1 MAPKLPYPNYL
12 TKHYYIIHIIKLKVN
27 MKHRTHKDFPSY
39 RFYSDN
45 RILNKTTNHFIKVKP
60 KMKLIDA
67 HGKRCSVNSLKLF
80 AQLFPNLYTWE
91 PYKAL
96 RTKAIVHNRKRRKYN
111 PKFIKAI
118 QNEANHKTWDE
129 LVKEYNIPIGSI
141 GYLLKKGKGNPNG
154 QIIININRVIIRK

>member
-1 MAPKLPYPNYL
+1 
-12 TKHYYIIHIIKLKVN
+12 

-39 RFYSDN
+39 RFYSDG
-45 RILNKTTNHFIKVKP
+45 RIKNKTTNRFIKVKRH
-60 KMKLIDA
+60 MKLIDA
-67 HGKRCSVNSLKLF
+67 KGKRCSVNSLKLF

-96 RTKAIVHNRKRRKYN
+96 RTKAIVPKIKRGKKRKYN

-118 QNEANHKTWDE
+118 QEKANYKTWDE

-141 GYLLKKGKGNPNG
+141 GYLLKKGKDNLNG
-154 QIIININRVIIRK
+154 QVIINIDKVIIKK

>member
-1 MAPKLPYPNYL
+1 
-12 TKHYYIIHIIKLKVN
+12 

-39 RFYSDN
+39 RFYSDG
-45 RILNKTTNHFIKVKP
+45 RIKNKTTNHFIKVKRH
-60 KMKLIDA
+60 MKLIDA
-67 HGKRCSVNSLKLF
+67 KGKRCSVNSLKLF

-96 RTKAIVHNRKRRKYN
+96 RTKAIVPKIKRGKKRKYN

-118 QNEANHKTWDE
+118 QEKANYKTWDE

-141 GYLLKKGKGNPNG
+141 GYLLKKGKDNLNG
-154 QIIININRVIIRK
+154 QVIINIDKVIIKK

>member
-1 MAPKLPYPNYL
+1 
-12 TKHYYIIHIIKLKVN
+12 

-45 RILNKTTNHFIKVKP
+45 RIMNKTTNHFIKVKRH
-60 KMKLIDA
+60 MKLIDA
-67 HGKRCSVNSLKLF
+67 KGKRRSITVQKYF

-96 RTKAIVHNRKRRKYN
+96 RTKAIIPKGKRRKYN

-118 QNEANHKTWDE
+118 QNEANYKTWDE
-129 LVKEYNIPIGSI
+129 LCKAYNIPIGSI
-141 GYLLKKGKGNPNG
+141 GYLLKKGKDNPNG
-154 QIIININRVIIRK
+154 QVIINIDKVIIRG

>member
-1 MAPKLPYPNYL
+1 
-12 TKHYYIIHIIKLKVN
+12 

-45 RILNKTTNHFIKVKP
+45 RILNKTTNRFIKVKP
-60 KMKLIDA
+60 KMKLINVQ
-67 HGKRCSVNSLKLF
+67 GKRCRVNSIKLF

-96 RTKAIVHNRKRRKYN
+96 RTKAIIPKGKRRKYN

-129 LVKEYNIPIGSI
+129 LVKAYNIPIGSI
-141 GYLLKKGKGNPNG
+141 GYLLKKGKDKPNG
-154 QIIININRVIIRK
+154 QVIINIAKVIIKG